1 MVRCHDMPCSAC
13 LRPCQL
19 ISMEVFRTLSEHSLR
34 GSDTRETIL
43 KRAVWEYLRVHASG
57 TRVLRYRTMPP
68 LFTHTLD
75 TPSFKGSLSL
85 NTGLFIN
92 GRFVD
97 PIRGGSIDI
106 NLFHENL
113 RRSRCTATGQVITS
127 VRAGTKEDVDLAVKA
142 AKEAYKTSWGL
153 KVPGVERG
161 RLLLKLA
168 DLVEANVD
176 ELAALES
183 LNIGRPFTASKSRDI
198 GGSIDILRYFGGWAD
213 KIHGKTIETNENK
226 FAYTR
231 HEPYGAVG
239 QIIPWNVPLVCLLI
253 DASSMVSVN
262 SVMCPSELT
271 PLTAQK
277 LAELIIE
284 AGFPPGTEFL
294 SSAFGHTVGQA
305 ISEHPQIMK
314 IAFTGSTA
322 TGRRVQEASAKSNLK
337 AVSLELGG
345 KSPNIIFDDADINQ
359 AIQWASSAV
368 FHSAGQMCSAG
379 SRILVQEGIYDEFV
393 DKLAKSAKY
402 FATTKGD
409 PFDIATQ
416 HMPQVSEVQLK
427 RVLGYIDIAE
437 KEGARVLVGGTQMG
451 STGYYFE
458 PALIAADNNMRIAR
472 EEIFGPVACIIKFK
486 TEEEAIGIANDTE
499 YGLAAGIFT
508 QNNARAIRMAHALEA
523 GMAFVNEYNNID
535 CNIPFGGYK
544 QSGIGRE
551 NSEYA
556 LAMYTQVKAV
566 HINIG
571 LKL

>member
-1 MVRCHDMPCSAC
+1 MSKP
-13 LRPCQL
+13 
-19 ISMEVFRTLSEHSLR
+19 
-34 GSDTRETIL
+34 
-43 KRAVWEYLRVHASG
+43 
-57 TRVLRYRTMPP
+57 
-68 LFTHTLD
+68 FTHALD
-75 TPSFKGSLSL
+75 TPSFKGTLSL
-85 NTGLFIN
+85 KTGLFIN

-97 PIRGGSIDI
+97 PIRGGSIDVV
-106 NLFHENL
+106 NPGEHPQ
-113 RRSRCTATGQVITS
+113 STGKIITS
-127 VRAGTKEDVDLAVKA
+127 VNAGTKEDVDLAVKA

-161 RLLLKLA
+161 RLLSKLA
-168 DLVEANVD
+168 DLVEANID

-183 LNIGRPFTASKSRDI
+183 LNIGRPFITAKTHDLAA
-198 GGSIDILRYFGGWAD
+198 SIATLRYFAGWAD

-231 HEPYGAVG
+231 HEPYGVVG
-239 QIIPWNVPLVCLLI
+239 QIIPWNIPLLSLACKIGPALATGNTIVLK
-253 DASSMVSVN
+253 
-262 SVMCPSELT
+262 PSELS

-284 AGFPPGTEFL
+284 AGFPPGVVNIVNGY
-294 SSAFGHTVGQA
+294 GHTVGQA

-322 TGRRVQEASAKSNLK
+322 TGRRIQEASAKSNLK
-337 AVSLELGG
+337 PVSLELGG
-345 KSPNIIFDDADINQ
+345 KSPNIIFDDADIDQ
-359 AIQWASSAV
+359 AVKWASSAV
-368 FHSAGQMCSAG
+368 FRLAGQMCIAG

-393 DKLAKSAKY
+393 DKLAKSAKS
-402 FATTKGD
+402 FAATKGD
-409 PFDIATQ
+409 PFDLATQ

-427 RVLGYIDIAE
+427 RVLGYIDVA
-437 KEGARVLVGGTQMG
+437 KQEGARVLVGGSQMG

-458 PALIAADNNMRIAR
+458 PALIAADNSMRIAR

-486 TEEEAIGIANDTE
+486 TEEGEWQAIEIANDTD

-508 QNNARAIRMAHALEA
+508 QNNARVLRMAHALEA
-523 GMAFVNEYNNID
+523 GMVFVNEYNNIG

-544 QSGIGRE
+544 QSGIGQE

-571 LKL
+571 LRL